1 VHVQVLRYGLLDLP
15 EETQELLMP
24 VAGLALCD
32 HLSSGHIQRCKQG
45 GGAVTDVV
53 MRHPF
58 HIPQAHGQQRL
69 GPIQGLNLRLFVDAE
84 HHRLVGRVQ
93 VQADD
98 VADLFDEERIRRQ
111 FECLLAVGLHREGL

>member
-1 VHVQVLRYGLLDLP
+1 
-15 EETQELLMP
+15 MP
-24 VAGLALCD
+24 VPGLALGD
-32 HLSSGHIQRCKQG
+32 HLAGGDIERGEQG
-45 GGAVTDVV
+45 CGAVTDVV

-93 VQADD
+93 V
-98 VADLFDEERIRRQ
+98 
-111 FECLLAVGLHREGL
+111 